1 MAEKQR
7 RYCKNKTPGT
17 RRGRKW
23 DEETRTGVLMDMIT
37 SNNICAV
44 ARKWGVPE
52 STIRTWQAEEL
63 KKPES
68 VFEQARREYAR
79 QVAAAAASA
88 ALDHIGYISRRVSAN
103 RTNAEIYENLKR
115 RLQEDARAR
124 KWENVGQNLRTEE
137 EKAAADACGALVVY
151 GSPGSYDRSLTD
163 EEREEIAKLMELH
176 VPMDDRSAAVLAQT
190 LVDVAARAAAIGT
203 APAGATDQPD
213 APPVLYMADLD
224 AAQAEEVDLDE

>member
-1 MAEKQR
+1 MAKER
-7 RYCKNKTPGT
+7 RFCKNKTQGS

-23 DEETRTGVLMDMIT
+23 DEQTRTGVLMDMIT
-37 SNNICAV
+37 SNNICSV

-79 QVAAAAASA
+79 QVAAAAAGA
-88 ALDHIGYISRRVSAN
+88 ALEHIGYIAQRVSAN

-124 KWENVGQNLRTEE
+124 DWENIGQNLQTAEDKE
-137 EKAAADACGALVVY
+137 AAAACGALVVY
-151 GSPGSYDRSLTD
+151 SAPGTYDRALTD
-163 EEREEIAKLMELH
+163 QEREKIEKLMELH
-176 VPMDDRSAAVLAQT
+176 APMDDRNAAVLAQT
-190 LVDVAARAAAIGT
+190 LVDVAARAATIGT
-203 APAGATDQPD
+203 PPAGAAEDAA
-213 APPVLYMADLD
+213 APPVLYMGELNQD
-224 AAQAEEVDLDE
+224 EGNEVQLDE

>member
-88 ALDHIGYISRRVSAN
+88 ALDHLGYISRRVSAN
-103 RTNAEIYENLKR
+103 RTNAE
-115 RLQEDARAR
+115 
-124 KWENVGQNLRTEE
+124 V
-137 EKAAADACGALVVY
+137 
-151 GSPGSYDRSLTD
+151 
-163 EEREEIAKLMELH
+163 
-176 VPMDDRSAAVLAQT
+176 
-190 LVDVAARAAAIGT
+190 
-203 APAGATDQPD
+203 
-213 APPVLYMADLD
+213 
-224 AAQAEEVDLDE
+224 

>member
-7 RYCKNKTPGT
+7 RYCKNKTKGT

-68 VFEQARREYAR
+68 VFEQARRDYAR

-124 KWENVGQNLRTEE
+124 NWENIGQNLQTAEDKE
-137 EKAAADACGALVVY
+137 AAAACGALVVY

-176 VPMDDRSAAVLAQT
+176 APMDDRSAAMLAQT
-190 LVDVAARAAAIGT
+190 LVDVAARAASIGT
-203 APAGATDQPD
+203 PPADSGSDAA
-213 APPVLYMADLD
+213 APPVLYMGELEEAPG
-224 AAQAEEVDLDE
+224 EEVQLDE

>member
-1 MAEKQR
+1 MAKER
-7 RYCKNKTPGT
+7 RFCKNKTQGS

-23 DEETRTGVLMDMIT
+23 DEQTRTGVLMDMIT
-37 SNNICAV
+37 SNNICSV

-79 QVAAAAASA
+79 QVAAAAAGA
-88 ALDHIGYISRRVSAN
+88 ALEHIGYIAQRVSAN

-124 KWENVGQNLRTEE
+124 DWENIGQNLQTAEDKE
-137 EKAAADACGALVVY
+137 AAAVCGALVVY
-151 GSPGSYDRSLTD
+151 SAPGTYDRALTD
-163 EEREEIAKLMELH
+163 QEREKIEKLMELH
-176 VPMDDRSAAVLAQT
+176 APMDDRSAAVLAQT
-190 LVDVAARAAAIGT
+190 LVDVAARAATIGT
-203 APAGATDQPD
+203 PPAGAAEDAA
-213 APPVLYMADLD
+213 APPVLYMGELNQD
-224 AAQAEEVDLDE
+224 EGNEVQLDE

>member
-23 DEETRTGVLMDMIT
+23 DEKTRTGVLMDMIT

-137 EKAAADACGALVVY
+137 EKAAADVCGALVVY

-163 EEREEIAKLMELH
+163 EEREEIEKLMELH
-176 VPMDDRSAAVLAQT
+176 APMDDRSAAVLAQT
-190 LVDVAARAAAIGT
+190 LVEVAARAASIGT
-203 APAGATDQPD
+203 APAGSEDRPD

-224 AAQAEEVDLDE
+224 ATQAEEVDLDE

>member
-1 MAEKQR
+1 MAEKKR

-23 DEETRTGVLMDMIT
+23 DEETRTGVLMDMIS

-124 KWENVGQNLRTEE
+124 SWENIGKNLQTAEDKE
-137 EKAAADACGALVVY
+137 AAAACGALVVY
-151 GSPGSYDRSLTD
+151 SAPGTYDRELSD
-163 EEREEIAKLMELH
+163 KEREEITKLMELH
-176 VPMDDRSAAVLAQT
+176 APMDDRSAAVLAQT
-190 LVDVAARAAAIGT
+190 LVEVAARAASIGT
-203 APAGATDQPD
+203 APAGSADQPE
-213 APPVLYMADLD
+213 APPVLYMG
-224 AAQAEEVDLDE
+224 QTSTGSEEEVVLDE

>member
-1 MAEKQR
+1 MAEKKR
-7 RYCKNKTPGT
+7 RYCKNKTQGT

-79 QVAAAAASA
+79 QVAAAAACA
-88 ALDHIGYISRRVSAN
+88 ALDHIGYISRRISAN
-103 RTNAEIYENLKR
+103 RTNAEIYANLKR

-124 KWENVGQNLRTEE
+124 SWENIGKNLQTAEDKE
-137 EKAAADACGALVVY
+137 AAAACGALVVY
-151 GSPGSYDRSLTD
+151 SAPGTYDRELSD
-163 EEREEIAKLMELH
+163 KEREEIEKLMELH
-176 VPMDDRSAAVLAQT
+176 APMDDRSAAVLAQT
-190 LVDVAARAAAIGT
+190 LVEVAARAASIGT
-203 APAGATDQPD
+203 APAGSADQPE
-213 APPVLYMADLD
+213 APPVLYMGQASADSED
-224 AAQAEEVDLDE
+224 EVVLDE

>member
-23 DEETRTGVLMDMIT
+23 DEKTRTGVLMDMIT

-103 RTNAEIYENLKR
+103 RTNAEIYENLKGACRKMPGPETGKTLGKTCER
-115 RLQEDARAR
+115 RRTKRPRRTAAL
-124 KWENVGQNLRTEE
+124 WLCILRPEPMTVSFRT
-137 EKAAADACGALVVY
+137 KSGK
-151 GSPGSYDRSLTD
+151 RSQ
-163 EEREEIAKLMELH
+163 
-176 VPMDDRSAAVLAQT
+176 S
-190 LVDVAARAAAIGT
+190 
-203 APAGATDQPD
+203 
-213 APPVLYMADLD
+213 
-224 AAQAEEVDLDE
+224 

>member
-1 MAEKQR
+1 MAKER
-7 RYCKNKTPGT
+7 RFCKNKTQGS

-23 DEETRTGVLMDMIT
+23 DEQTRTGVLMDMIT
-37 SNNICAV
+37 SNNICSV

-79 QVAAAAASA
+79 QVAAAAAGA
-88 ALDHIGYISRRVSAN
+88 ALEHIGYIAQRVSAN

-124 KWENVGQNLRTEE
+124 DWENIGQNLQTAEDKE
-137 EKAAADACGALVVY
+137 AAAACGALVVY
-151 GSPGSYDRSLTD
+151 SAHGTYDRALTD
-163 EEREEIAKLMELH
+163 QEREKIEKLMELH
-176 VPMDDRSAAVLAQT
+176 APMDDRSAAVLAQT
-190 LVDVAARAAAIGT
+190 LVDVAARAATIGT
-203 APAGATDQPD
+203 PPAGAAEDAA
-213 APPVLYMADLD
+213 APPVLYMGELNQD
-224 AAQAEEVDLDE
+224 EGNEVQLDE

>member
-23 DEETRTGVLMDMIT
+23 DEKTRTGVLMDMIT

-68 VFEQARREYAR
+68 VFEQA
-79 QVAAAAASA
+79 
-88 ALDHIGYISRRVSAN
+88 
-103 RTNAEIYENLKR
+103 
-115 RLQEDARAR
+115 
-124 KWENVGQNLRTEE
+124 GQR
-137 EKAAADACGALVVY
+137 
-151 GSPGSYDRSLTD
+151 
-163 EEREEIAKLMELH
+163 
-176 VPMDDRSAAVLAQT
+176 
-190 LVDVAARAAAIGT
+190 
-203 APAGATDQPD
+203 QPD
-213 APPVLYMADLD
+213 QCGNIRKPQKKIAGRCPGP
-224 AAQAEEVDLDE
+224 

>member
-1 MAEKQR
+1 MAKER
-7 RYCKNKTPGT
+7 RFCKNKTQGS

-23 DEETRTGVLMDMIT
+23 DEQTRTGVLMDMIT
-37 SNNICAV
+37 SNNICSV

-79 QVAAAAASA
+79 QVAAAAAGA
-88 ALDHIGYISRRVSAN
+88 ALEHIGYIAQRVSAN

-124 KWENVGQNLRTEE
+124 DWENIGQNLQTAEDKE
-137 EKAAADACGALVVY
+137 AAAACGALVVY
-151 GSPGSYDRSLTD
+151 SAPGTYDRALTD
-163 EEREEIAKLMELH
+163 QEREKIEKLMELH
-176 VPMDDRSAAVLAQT
+176 APMDDRSAAVLAQT
-190 LVDVAARAAAIGT
+190 LVDVAARAATIGT
-203 APAGATDQPD
+203 PPAGAAEDAA
-213 APPVLYMADLD
+213 APPVLYMGELNQD
-224 AAQAEEVDLDE
+224 EGNEVQLDE

>member
-1 MAEKQR
+1 MAEKKR
-7 RYCKNKTPGT
+7 RYCKNKTQGT

-79 QVAAAAASA
+79 QVAAAAACA
-88 ALDHIGYISRRVSAN
+88 ALDHIGYISRRISAN
-103 RTNAEIYENLKR
+103 RTNAEIYANLKR

-124 KWENVGQNLRTEE
+124 NWDNVGQNLRTEDD
-137 EKAAADACGALVVY
+137 KAAADSCGALVVY
-151 GSPGSYDRSLTD
+151 SAPGTYDRRLTD

-176 VPMDDRSAAVLAQT
+176 APMDDRSAAVLAQT

-203 APAGATDQPD
+203 PPTDTGSDAD
-213 APPVLYMADLD
+213 APPVLYMGELD
-224 AAQAEEVDLDE
+224 TAPGEEVQLDE

>member
-124 KWENVGQNLRTEE
+124 KWENVGQNLHTEE

-176 VPMDDRSAAVLAQT
+176 APMDDRSAAVLAQT
-190 LVDVAARAAAIGT
+190 LVEVAARAASIGT

-213 APPVLYMADLD
+213 APPVLYMAGLD
-224 AAQAEEVDLDE
+224 AAPAEEVNLDE

>member
-17 RRGRKW
+17 RRGLKW
-23 DEETRTGVLMDMIT
+23 DEKTRTGVLMDMIT

-79 QVAAAAASA
+79 QVAAAAVSA

-176 VPMDDRSAAVLAQT
+176 TPMDDRSAAVLAQT
-190 LVDVAARAAAIGT
+190 LVAARAAAIGA

-224 AAQAEEVDLDE
+224 AAPAEEVNLDE

>member
-163 EEREEIAKLMELH
+163 EEREEITKLMELH
-176 VPMDDRSAAVLAQT
+176 APMDDRSAAVLAQT

-224 AAQAEEVDLDE
+224 ATQAEEVDLDE

>member
-1 MAEKQR
+1 MAKER
-7 RYCKNKTPGT
+7 RFCKNKTQGS

-23 DEETRTGVLMDMIT
+23 DEQTRTGVLMDMIT
-37 SNNICAV
+37 SNNICSV

-79 QVAAAAASA
+79 QVAAAAAGA
-88 ALDHIGYISRRVSAN
+88 ALEHIGYIARRVSAN

-124 KWENVGQNLRTEE
+124 NWENIGQNLRTAEDKE
-137 EKAAADACGALVVY
+137 AAADCGALVVC
-151 GSPGSYDRSLTD
+151 SAPGTYDRELSD
-163 EEREEIAKLMELH
+163 KEREEIAKLMELH
-176 VPMDDRSAAVLAQT
+176 APMDDRSAAVLART
-190 LVDVAARAAAIGT
+190 LVEVAARAATIGT
-203 APAGATDQPD
+203 APAGSEDRPD
-213 APPVLYMADLD
+213 APPVLYIADLD
-224 AAQAEEVDLDE
+224 ATQAEEVDLDE

>member
-176 VPMDDRSAAVLAQT
+176 APMDDRSAAVLAQT

-203 APAGATDQPD
+203 APVGATDRPD

-224 AAQAEEVDLDE
+224 ATQAEEVDLDE

>member
-1 MAEKQR
+1 MAKER
-7 RYCKNKTPGT
+7 RFCKNKTQGS

-23 DEETRTGVLMDMIT
+23 DEQTRTGVLMDMIT
-37 SNNICAV
+37 SNNICSV

-79 QVAAAAASA
+79 QVAAAAAGA
-88 ALDHIGYISRRVSAN
+88 ALEHIGYIAQRVSAN

-124 KWENVGQNLRTEE
+124 NWENVGQNLQTTEDKE
-137 EKAAADACGALVVY
+137 AAAACGALVVY
-151 GSPGSYDRSLTD
+151 SAPGTYDRALTD
-163 EEREEIAKLMELH
+163 QEREKIEKLMELH
-176 VPMDDRSAAVLAQT
+176 APMDDRSAAVLAQT
-190 LVDVAARAAAIGT
+190 LVDVAARAATIGT
-203 APAGATDQPD
+203 PPAGAAEDAA
-213 APPVLYMADLD
+213 APPVLYMGELNQD
-224 AAQAEEVDLDE
+224 EGNEVQLDE

>member
-23 DEETRTGVLMDMIT
+23 DEKTRTGVLMDMIT

-176 VPMDDRSAAVLAQT
+176 APMDDRSAAVLAQT
-190 LVDVAARAAAIGT
+190 LVEVAARAASIGT
-203 APAGATDQPD
+203 APAGSVDQPD
-213 APPVLYMADLD
+213 APPVLYMGQASADSED
-224 AAQAEEVDLDE
+224 EVVLDE